1 MADRQWR
8 CLKGGIKQALAAT
21 VPKIERKKKNEWMT
35 DEILNTMNARRNIK
49 VGSAERERLES
60 KIRLECKRAKEKW
73 YSDKCAEIENLE
85 KRKNMRLMHEKVKE
99 LTDRRR
105 NIRNGSGCIMS
116 KDGELLFEKSAVKER
131 WVQYIHDLY
140 KDEKRGIRP
149 DYVGDDGPSITQDEV
164 SEAIKKM
171 KDRKATGVDEIP
183 TECLK
188 ALDTTSLKI
197 LTDLF
202 NKIYKTGYIPNDLAQ
217 SIFITI
223 PKKPKALECSDF
235 RTISLMSHVMKA
247 LLKIILARNEK
258 KVEAEISENQSG
270 FRPGKGTREGIF
282 NLRIIIQRYIEV
294 QKPVYICFIDYEKAF
309 DRVYHDRIM
318 QCLDHIDMDCND
330 KRVIEKLY
338 WQQTATVRFGDEYS
352 EFFPIK
358 RGVRQGCVL
367 SPKLFN
373 LYTEKIFNESD
384 ELPGCVVGG
393 ENLNNLRYAD
403 DTALLAESESAL
415 QDIVDVVRQN
425 SEEKGLSM
433 NVKKT
438 KTMVVCR
445 DETPDVRIVIN
456 GQVLEQVKKFKYLGQ
471 WITDD
476 GRCEC
481 EIKNRIEIARSTFIK
496 MRDVLISRKLHLEI
510 RKRLVRCYVLST
522 FLYAS
527 ESWTL
532 DRQIEDK
539 INAFEMWIFRRM
551 FRISHLDR
559 KTNLEV
565 LEMAK
570 AKQTLLRTIQERK
583 LQYFGHLIRGKGKQK
598 LLMEGKIEGTRRKG
612 KQRRTWTSDV
622 TGWCGSSYTKCVR
635 MAENRKEWS
644 SMTADL
650 LIRRWHPQ

>member
-1 MADRQWR
+1 
-8 CLKGGIKQALAAT
+8 
-21 VPKIERKKKNEWMT
+21 MT
-35 DEILNTMNARRNIK
+35 DEILNMMNARRNIK

-99 LTDRRR
+99 LTDRKR

-294 QKPVYICFIDYEKAF
+294 QKPVFICSL
-309 DRVYHDRIM
+309 IM
-318 QCLDHIDMDCND
+318 
-330 KRVIEKLY
+330 
-338 WQQTATVRFGDEYS
+338 
-352 EFFPIK
+352 
-358 RGVRQGCVL
+358 
-367 SPKLFN
+367 
-373 LYTEKIFNESD
+373 
-384 ELPGCVVGG
+384 
-393 ENLNNLRYAD
+393 
-403 DTALLAESESAL
+403 
-415 QDIVDVVRQN
+415 
-425 SEEKGLSM
+425 
-433 NVKKT
+433 KK
-438 KTMVVCR
+438 
-445 DETPDVRIVIN
+445 
-456 GQVLEQVKKFKYLGQ
+456 
-471 WITDD
+471 
-476 GRCEC
+476 
-481 EIKNRIEIARSTFIK
+481 
-496 MRDVLISRKLHLEI
+496 
-510 RKRLVRCYVLST
+510 
-522 FLYAS
+522 
-527 ESWTL
+527 
-532 DRQIEDK
+532 
-539 INAFEMWIFRRM
+539 
-551 FRISHLDR
+551 
-559 KTNLEV
+559 
-565 LEMAK
+565 
-570 AKQTLLRTIQERK
+570 
-583 LQYFGHLIRGKGKQK
+583 HLIVY
-598 LLMEGKIEGTRRKG
+598 I
-612 KQRRTWTSDV
+612 
-622 TGWCGSSYTKCVR
+622 
-635 MAENRKEWS
+635 
-644 SMTADL
+644 MTE
-650 LIRRWHPQ
+650 